1 MSKKSKFDLDN
12 MGGDEPLSM
21 TKVADTIF
29 GISADENRFDRNVLK
44 IQLNKIA
51 PDPVQPR
58 RAVPKKARG
67 NWRGEPDGIATIL
80 DKWESLA
87 EEAIGETIDVMAM
100 IDKFNE
106 GKEWDTNVPYI
117 ALTFLELVGL
127 AGSIKRDGLNSPI
140 TVTNRVAPHIIVTGE
155 RRFWAYCLLRK
166 YFGDAWASIPAVI
179 SPKANV
185 WQQGAENA
193 KRLNLSAMD
202 MARQIAL
209 LVMDMY
215 TGDDGVMFNDIAF
228 FDHERDFYAQVADGV
243 RYKIKDGYGQR
254 VQDATGLKSKAQ
266 FSQYRALLR
275 LSREHWDMAD
285 ADGWTENYARGF
297 VVRDEGRLTTVN
309 LEKPKKSE
317 RDLFIEGI
325 GAVLRHKI
333 QRNTDALGLYAVGA
347 VAMFVWWNQ
356 SRGGWEVI
364 TLKDGATSSRIVYDM
379 PGLVGSMYDHAG
391 AIGAWEEMTKHAFD
405 LISKPSLPKTFAPTP
420 TDDKTLFINT
430 MREWLDK
437 SARGS
442 SNQMGFMG
450 RGKDKVM
457 FIYWGNSHY
466 LYRELFAGGAG
477 GAGPV
482 NDLQAF
488 IGKMYEHLPEL
499 DKWFLMPKSQ
509 YDAMVNPP
517 LPKTFAP
524 QPSPTPSF
532 DAQKARADIMGDDD
546 DDFVGDDVRHPFGGV
561 ADDDPDY
568 QAYLDDMGR
577 VDEALKELKAL
588 GNAERVSRQ
597 DSTRPPSDYPEP
609 PVIAGNGL
617 ENALLRVLQAL
628 AEADGDGDARHAA
641 TMLIQFTRKDVMD
654 FVGIGQWEE
663 LSLRWYEL
671 LNGVMQ
677 KVLIGMFDKLD
688 KAAKP

>member
-1 MSKKSKFDLDN
+1 MSKRTKFDLDN
-12 MGGDEPLSM
+12 MEGDEPLSM
-21 TKVADTIF
+21 SKAADTIF

-140 TVTNRVAPHIIVTGE
+140 TVTNRVAPHVIVTGE

-209 LVMDMY
+209 LLMDMH
-215 TGDDGVMFNDIAF
+215 TGDDGVMFNDITF

-243 RYKIKDGYGQR
+243 RYRIKEGYGQR
-254 VQDATGLKSKAQ
+254 VQDATGLKSRAQ

-285 ADGWTENYARGF
+285 ADGWTENYARQF
-297 VVRDEGRLTTVN
+297 VPREDKMLTGVN
-309 LEKPKKSE
+309 IGAPKKSE

-325 GAVLRHKI
+325 GALLRHKI

-364 TLKDGATSSRIVYDM
+364 TLKDGASGSRIVYDM

-391 AIGAWEEMTKHAFD
+391 AIGAWEEMTKYAFD
-405 LISKPSLPKTFAPTP
+405 LISKPSLPKTFAPMVAQG
-420 TDDKTLFINT
+420 DDRGVFVEKMLA
-430 MREWLDK
+430 WLEK
-437 SARGS
+437 SVKGS
-442 SNQMGFMG
+442 SSKIGVMA
-450 RGKDKVM
+450 RTKDK
-457 FIYWGNSHY
+457 W
-466 LYRELFAGGAG
+466 LFVNWEGAKYSYDERRFEGRSVKGGAT
-477 GAGPV
+477 GAIDDIEKFVGR
-482 NDLQAF
+482 
-488 IGKMYEHLPEL
+488 MYDTLPYL
-499 DKWFLMPKSQ
+499 DRWQMVTEDEFWAMMHPPK
-509 YDAMVNPP
+509 
-517 LPKTFAP
+517 K
-524 QPSPTPSF
+524 SPTPQSY
-532 DAQKARADIMGDDD
+532 DAEKAQADIMGDDE
-546 DDFVGDDVRHPFGGV
+546 DFVGDDVKHPFIGV
-561 ADDDPDY
+561 DEDDPDY

-577 VDEALKELKAL
+577 VDEALEELKQL
-588 GNAERVSRQ
+588 GDAYKESRQ
-597 DSTRPPSDYPEP
+597 DTTRPPSDYPEP
-609 PVIAGNGL
+609 TVIAGNGL
-617 ENALLRVLQAL
+617 ENALLRVLQEL
-628 AEADGDGDARHAA
+628 AEAAGDSESRHAA
-641 TMLIQFTRKDVMD
+641 TMVKQFTRKDVMA
-654 FVGIGQWEE
+654 FVDNGRWEE
-663 LSLRWYEL
+663 LSMKWYES

-677 KVLIGMFDKLD
+677 KALVSMFDKLD
-688 KAAKP
+688 KVAKS